1 MNIFITHYTPLVDR
15 KEMIVKQLENENIKN
30 YEFIENYDKEEIKTI
45 DTEKFTNIK
54 LSEISLFLKHV
65 EIFKK
70 ELDDIVI
77 ILEDDAILVNNF
89 KNNLNDYLD
98 KLQNIEW
105 DILFCGECCNLHFY
119 KENNKIFYET
129 TDSRG
134 TCMYILNKG
143 VSKKIYD
150 IFINETFID
159 KAIDLWFNNMSKK
172 YNLKY
177 LWSEPTLVHQGSE
190 IGIFNSAIR

>member
-15 KEMIVKQLENENIKN
+15 KENIIKQLENENIIN
-30 YEFIENYDKEEIKTI
+30 YEFIKKYDKEELKTI
-45 DTEKFTNIK
+45 DTEKFTDIK

-77 ILEDDAILVNNF
+77 ILEDDAIFVNNF
-89 KNNLNDYLD
+89 KNNLNDYLN
-98 KLQNIEW
+98 KLQDIEW
-105 DILFCGECCNLHFY
+105 DILFCGECCNLHFH

-129 TDSRG
+129 TESRG

-150 IFINETFID
+150 IFNNETSIT
-159 KAIDLWFNNMSKK
+159 KPIDLWFNDMSKK

-177 LWSEPTLVHQGSE
+177 LWSEPILVQQGSE
-190 IGIFNSAIR
+190 IGIFKSAIR